1 MKRGLEA
8 SHDVRWSDDEAVMLP
23 LLCETGWQ
31 TVLVIEPALG
41 RHLWYDKLLLFIH
54 FFLPPC
60 HQKIDVNQ
68 DGLITFEELSQWC
81 TREERFVKSLGM
93 LDTVL

>member
-1 MKRGLEA
+1 M
-8 SHDVRWSDDEAVMLP
+8 
-23 LLCETGWQ
+23 
-31 TVLVIEPALG
+31 I
-41 RHLWYDKLLLFIH
+41 
-54 FFLPPC
+54 
-60 HQKIDVNQ
+60 QKIDVNH